1 MKIIDFFKE
10 HSRYHKLLDSY
21 NELLDSYNELLEKC
35 NRLQLDYE
43 NSKLTLESIKGVQ
56 DDNPKLGKCTSDA
69 CKTCKYCVKKNT
81 LRNGY
86 FIVGCNK
93 NVVCECFKEADD

>member
-1 MKIIDFFKE
+1 MKIVDFFKK
-10 HSRYHKLLDSY
+10 HIGYFKLLDG
-21 NELLDSYNELLEKC
+21 YNELLEKY

-43 NSKLTLESIKGVQ
+43 NSKLALEFIKGIQ

-69 CKTCKYCVKKNT
+69 CKTCKYCVKEWT
-81 LRNGY
+81 PWNGS

-93 NVVCECFKEADD
+93 NVVCECFKEG

>member
-1 MKIIDFFKE
+1 MKIVDFFKK
-10 HSRYHKLLDSY
+10 RIGYFKLLDG
-21 NELLDSYNELLEKC
+21 YNELLEKY

-43 NSKLTLESIKGVQ
+43 NSKLALELIKGVQ

-69 CKTCKYCVKKNT
+69 CKTCKYCVKEWT
-81 LRNGY
+81 PWNGS

-93 NVVCECFKEADD
+93 NVVCECFKEANDK

>member
-10 HSRYHKLLDSY
+10 HSRYYNLLDDY
-21 NELLDSYNELLEKC
+21 NILNEKYK
-35 NRLQLDYE
+35 RLQSDYE
-43 NSKLTLESIKGVQ
+43 DSRKALESIKGVQ

-69 CKTCKYCVKKNT
+69 CKTCKYCVKEWT
-81 LRNGY
+81 PWDGP

-93 NVVCECFKEADD
+93 NVVCECFKEEDDD